1 MGCYLVAGT
10 AGFIGHRVSEF
21 LLADGHTVLG
31 IDDLNDAYDVRVK
44 EWRLARLLTYP
55 NFVFGKLDIANYQ
68 VLREWIIS
76 QSVKIDAVINLAAR
90 AGVTQSITDP
100 WIYVNT
106 NMTGNLNLLEIARH
120 NGIKKFVLAST
131 SSLYGMS
138 PPIPTP
144 ETADSDHPLQPYAS
158 SKKGAESMCHSY
170 HYLYNLDVTVLRY
183 FTVYGPAGR
192 PDMVMF
198 RFAKWIMED
207 KPVELTGDGTQ
218 SRGFTYLDDIARGTI
233 MALKPVGYEL
243 INLGGHEIIS
253 INDMLTILEKKIGKK
268 AKVEYIDRH
277 KADITASLADVS
289 KAKRILGWNPQVS
302 LDQGISNMV
311 QWFIEEKD
319 WIQQVEL
326 P

>member
-1 MGCYLVAGT
+1 MACYLVAGA
-10 AGFIGHRVSEF
+10 AGFIGHRVAEF

-44 EWRLARLLTYP
+44 EWRLARLLKYP
-55 NFVFGKLDIANYQ
+55 NFVFRKLDIADHQ
-68 VLREWIIS
+68 KLQQWIKT
-76 QSVKIDAVINLAAR
+76 QQTKIDAIINLAAR
-90 AGVTQSITDP
+90 AGVTQSISDP
-100 WIYVNT
+100 WVYVNT
-106 NMTGNLNLLEIARH
+106 NTIGNLNLLEIARH
-120 NGIKKFVLAST
+120 NDIKKFVLAST
-131 SSLYGMS
+131 SSLYGMH

-170 HYLYNLDVTVLRY
+170 HYLYGLDVTVLRY

-207 KPVELTGDGTQ
+207 HPVELTGDGAQ

-233 MALKPVGYEL
+233 LALNPVGYEL
-243 INLGGHEIIS
+243 INLGGHEVIS
-253 INDMLTILEKKIGKK
+253 INEMLSILESKIGKK
-268 AKVEYIDRH
+268 AKVEYINRH
-277 KADITASLADVS
+277 KADITTSQADVS
-289 KAKRILGWNPQVS
+289 KAYQILGWQPQVN
-302 LDQGISNMV
+302 LEQGISRMI
-311 QWFIEEKD
+311 QWFLDEKD
-319 WIQQVEL
+319 WIEQVEL